1 MASPCCGPSCPRRG
15 RCIRSLPTWACRP
28 SCRSESGV
36 RTTGSMRPMKTS
48 APRTTSTPCDS
59 CAASGRGSG
68 RPDGKADRQAL
79 HRQVQRGH
87 RETAHRDRRPERLPQ
102 EVHGQVLQPLLPGG
116 RLRVERGAAEEPGQ
130 LRQLHRVRRVLHRL
144 PLRQHLLPRPPGRL
158 RRPLPA
164 RLRCRGPARLG
175 IHPRSGTIPVSAV
188 SEYDV
193 IIVGGGPAGLAAA
206 LYTAR
211 MDLKTAV
218 LDRGPLGGQLL
229 NTELVEDYH
238 GFESILGSDLAM
250 MMVSDARKFGVDIR
264 DFEPV
269 KEIDVEADTHYK
281 VVRLESGEEVRA
293 PALIMAAGGLPRY
306 LEVPGEKEFW
316 GRGVSYCAVC
326 DGAFF
331 KGQELAVIGGGDAAV
346 EEGDFLT
353 RYASK
358 VYVIHRRGEL
368 RAQPILIDRAR
379 ANPKIQF
386 ILDAHVKE
394 IGGEDKVQIVRYEQH
409 GETKEL
415 KVGGVF
421 VFIGFVPNS
430 KLFKVHVDHDEG
442 GYIVTD
448 RNMQTSIDG
457 IWAVG
462 DVRAQLTKQIATA
475 VGDGTTAAVAAAMYI
490 TAMKDGAPT

>member
-1 MASPCCGPSCPRRG
+1 
-15 RCIRSLPTWACRP
+15 
-28 SCRSESGV
+28 
-36 RTTGSMRPMKTS
+36 
-48 APRTTSTPCDS
+48 
-59 CAASGRGSG
+59 
-68 RPDGKADRQAL
+68 
-79 HRQVQRGH
+79 
-87 RETAHRDRRPERLPQ
+87 
-102 EVHGQVLQPLLPGG
+102 
-116 RLRVERGAAEEPGQ
+116 
-130 LRQLHRVRRVLHRL
+130 
-144 PLRQHLLPRPPGRL
+144 
-158 RRPLPA
+158 
-164 RLRCRGPARLG
+164 
-175 IHPRSGTIPVSAV
+175 V

-229 NTELVEDYH
+229 NTELVEDYP

-250 MMVSDARKFGVDIR
+250 RMGEHARKFGVDIR

-269 KEIDVEADTHYK
+269 KEIDLEADTQIK
-281 VVRLESGEEVRA
+281 VVRLESGEELRA
-293 PALIMAAGGLPRY
+293 PALIMAAGGLPHY

-358 VYVIHRRGEL
+358 VYIIHRRGGL
-368 RAQPILIDRAR
+368 RAQPILVDRAE

-394 IGGEDKVQIVRYEQH
+394 IVGGEKVQTVRYEQH
-409 GETKEL
+409 GETKQLE
-415 KVGGVF
+415 VGGVF
-421 VFIGFVPNS
+421 IFIGFVPNS

-448 RNMQTSIDG
+448 RNMQTSIEG
-457 IWAVG
+457 VWAVG

-475 VGDGTTAAVAAAMYI
+475 VGDGTTAAVAASLYI
-490 TAMKDGAPT
+490 TALKDGART

>member
-1 MASPCCGPSCPRRG
+1 
-15 RCIRSLPTWACRP
+15 
-28 SCRSESGV
+28 
-36 RTTGSMRPMKTS
+36 
-48 APRTTSTPCDS
+48 
-59 CAASGRGSG
+59 
-68 RPDGKADRQAL
+68 
-79 HRQVQRGH
+79 
-87 RETAHRDRRPERLPQ
+87 
-102 EVHGQVLQPLLPGG
+102 
-116 RLRVERGAAEEPGQ
+116 
-130 LRQLHRVRRVLHRL
+130 
-144 PLRQHLLPRPPGRL
+144 
-158 RRPLPA
+158 
-164 RLRCRGPARLG
+164 
-175 IHPRSGTIPVSAV
+175 VSD
-188 SEYDV
+188 YDV
-193 IIVGGGPAGLAAA
+193 VIVGGGPAGLAAA

-229 NTELVEDYH
+229 NTELVEDYP
-238 GFESILGSDLAM
+238 GFESILGSELAVKM
-250 MMVSDARKFGVDIR
+250 GEHARKFGVEIR

-269 KEIDVEADTHYK
+269 KEIEVEGDTK
-281 VVRLESGEEVRA
+281 VVRLESGEELRA

-306 LEVPGEKEFW
+306 LQVPGEKEFW

-358 VYVIHRRGEL
+358 VYIIHRRNEL

-379 ANPKIQF
+379 ANSKIEF

-394 IGGEDKVQIVRYEQH
+394 IVGDDKVQTVRYEQH
-409 GETKEL
+409 GHSKEL
-415 KVGGVF
+415 NVGGVF
-421 VFIGFVPNS
+421 IFIGFVPNS
-430 KLFKVHVDHDEG
+430 GLFKVHVDHDAG

-448 RNMQTSIDG
+448 RNMQTSIEG

-475 VGDGTTAAVAAAMYI
+475 VGDGTTAAVAAAAYL
-490 TAMKDGAPT
+490 TALRDGART